1 MGSLVLVYLLK
12 EDGCCSCTRE
22 PQVVEN
28 RNIFEMKNNEKILL
42 NSKYLMISMNE
53 DLRQLY
59 DNRKNNLINLELL
72 KKIDEENK
80 QLYPKVKAKI
90 EELFNKQY
98 SQIVEIG
105 RGNSCNNPCY
115 QYNYALTQ
123 KCPKCGGKVEED
135 FENDYTTSL
144 RYDEYS
150 QTYKEFKD
158 YSERKICT
166 GVILNN
172 NIGKED
178 VDLDEL
184 FKYFEKVDNEKKCHY
199 IVNIN
204 GITKEYDRPYH
215 YMMID
220 GERYYFP
227 YGIGMEEFFL
237 LNEYEFFPRQKS
249 KIPYSLSVSFFHEQ
263 QMSRK
268 ELGQSLGYYGYAWK
282 HFVFIFTCN
291 LCGHKYHI
299 IRTSPFAFRDK
310 SKDVK

>member
-1 MGSLVLVYLLK
+1 MGALVLAYLFK

-28 RNIFEMKNNEKILL
+28 RNIFQMENNKKILL
-42 NSKYLMISMNE
+42 NSEYLMVSNNE
-53 DLRQLY
+53 DLRQIY
-59 DNRKNNLINLELL
+59 DNRKQNLINLELL
-72 KKIDEENK
+72 KKIDEENQ

-144 RYDEYS
+144 QYDQYS

-204 GITKEYDRPYH
+204 GITKEYDTPYH

-220 GERYYFP
+220 GERYDFP
-227 YGIGMEEFFL
+227 YGIGMENFFFWMNMNSFQDKKVKFL
-237 LNEYEFFPRQKS
+237 
-249 KIPYSLSVSFFHEQ
+249 IVSVFHFFHEQ
-263 QMSRK
+263 KMSRK